1 MQSPFNQIK
10 CNPYTTQSNQMQSIP
25 LNAFSQIDC
34 KPSHFNTFDW
44 CCNLDPAAV
53 FCFFLQDCSMSKS
66 PCHTHNNACFYW
78 TTSRN
83 ATPRE
88 SHTLGVFG
96 QCLHTCAS
104 FYPPSS
110 SRNHITS
117 HHPTPRIASVRL
129 LLDSC
134 ARRLVARTSP
144 TLSGRGRSGVH
155 GWAICCAVAAAW
167 NGVRR
172 RLVAWAPPA
181 VGRELGHA
189 HRTGQFACADL

>member
-1 MQSPFNQIK
+1 
-10 CNPYTTQSNQMQSIP
+10 
-25 LNAFSQIDC
+25 
-34 KPSHFNTFDW
+34 
-44 CCNLDPAAV
+44 
-53 FCFFLQDCSMSKS
+53 MSKS

-104 FYPPSS
+104 LYPPSS

-144 TLSGRGRSGVH
+144 TLSGRGSSGVH
-155 GWAICCAVAAAW
+155 DGAVCFAFAAAW
-167 NGVRR
+167 NCVRVALSLDAPSSDGGGSSGTHTEPVHLLC
-172 RLVAWAPPA
+172 RLVAWSPAKALGGSSGIGRWTICFAHCRAPPCVRVA
-181 VGRELGHA
+181 AGH
-189 HRTGQFACADL
+189 